1 MRDFL
6 VLALVFCSLPFCFF
20 RPYMGILVWSWI
32 SYMNPHRLT
41 WGTAYH
47 FPIAQWVAVMT
58 LLGFIFS
65 GDRKRLPMERETI
78 LMLLLWALFTITSFF
93 SLTPE
98 YAWLQWQSVSKI
110 LLMTFVTMMLFIDK
124 KKLRYLLLTITFSV
138 GFYGVKGAIFAVSTA
153 GKYRVYG
160 PPGTFLG
167 DNNDLALGLLII
179 LPIAFFL
186 ARDELNQKLRMILR
200 GVFFLSIAAVVF
212 TYSRGGF
219 VGLTALT
226 LIYLVKTKK
235 KLWAS
240 VIILVSVCL
249 TLSFVPGKWFKRMG
263 TVAEYQNYQ
272 LEGSIR
278 GRLNAWKFAWNL
290 AVDRPLSGGGF
301 DAFQRDA
308 FEIYAPDPADFHDA
322 HSIYFEMLG
331 EHGFIGLGLFLA
343 LLASSVLSMHELKK
357 KYGNVQSLEWIR
369 NYCDLLQ
376 MSLFA
381 YIVCGAFLGRAYFD
395 LFYHLVAL
403 VVILKAIVREEYLV
417 VSDNE
422 KQDEP
427 AYSGA
432 MIPSGVVASK

>member
-1 MRDFL
+1 
-6 VLALVFCSLPFCFF
+6 
-20 RPYMGILVWSWI
+20 
-32 SYMNPHRLT
+32 
-41 WGTAYH
+41 
-47 FPIAQWVAVMT
+47 
-58 LLGFIFS
+58 
-65 GDRKRLPMERETI
+65 
-78 LMLLLWALFTITSFF
+78 
-93 SLTPE
+93 
-98 YAWLQWQSVSKI
+98 
-110 LLMTFVTMMLFIDK
+110 MTFLTMMLFIDK

-138 GFYGVKGAIFAVSTA
+138 GFYGVKGAIFAVRTA

-167 DNNDLALGLLII
+167 DNNDLALALLII

-186 ARDELNQKLRMILR
+186 ARDELNGKLRMILR
-200 GVFFLSIAAVVF
+200 GIFFLSITAVVF
-212 TYSRGGF
+212 TYSRGAF

-240 VIILVSVCL
+240 MIVLVSVCL
-249 TLSFVPGKWFKRMG
+249 TLSFVPGKWFERMG

-290 AVDRPLSGGGF
+290 ALDRPLSGGGF
-301 DAFQRDA
+301 DAFQRDS
-308 FEIYAPDPADFHDA
+308 FKIYAPDPTDFHDA

-343 LLASSVLSMHELKK
+343 LLASSVLSMHKLKK
-357 KYGNVQSLEWIR
+357 EYGNVQSLEWIR

-395 LFYHLVAL
+395 LFYHLIAM
-403 VVILKAIVREEYLV
+403 VVILKAIVREECLV
-417 VSDNE
+417 VTDNE
-422 KQDEP
+422 KQYEP

-432 MIPSGVVASK
+432 MISSSVVASK